1 MNFLKRL
8 EKRLRWKRAAIKN
21 ISGTVDTLFDFLLH
35 QQAQELQR
43 TSANPLAAC
52 GAKAWSQAD
61 EDGITLEILRRI
73 GKLATGRGGVYAEF
87 GVGDGTENNSLVLA
101 ALGWRGFWVGG
112 QDLVVAT
119 PPESARHF
127 RYLKAWITLDNI
139 VALAREGLRAV
150 DAEAPDVISL
160 DLDGNDLY
168 FVRALLEAGLKPPL
182 FIVEYNAKFPPPV
195 KFTIDYDAQHQWQ
208 RDDHFGASLASFAEL
223 FATHGY
229 RLVCCNSGTG
239 SNAFFVGGEHAS
251 KFDDVPTEIERLYV
265 GPRYWLP
272 KKAGHPASLR
282 TIEKILS
289 GR

>member
-8 EKRLRWKRAAIKN
+8 EKRLRWKRAALKN
-21 ISGTVDTLFDFLLH
+21 LSGTLDTLFDVLLH
-35 QQAQELQR
+35 QQAELARQR
-43 TSANPLAAC
+43 SPNPLAAA
-52 GAKAWSQAD
+52 GAKAYSQAD

-73 GKLATGRGGVYAEF
+73 GKLEGGVYAEF

-112 QDLVVAT
+112 QDLVVRT

-139 VALAREGLRAV
+139 VALAREGLQAV
-150 DAEAPDVISL
+150 QAPAPDVISL

-168 FVRALLEAGLKPPL
+168 FVRALLEAGLQPAL

-195 KFTIDYDAQHQWQ
+195 KFTIDYDPQHQWL

-223 FATHGY
+223 FAAHGY

-239 SNAFFVGGEHAS
+239 SNAFFVAREHAHR
-251 KFDDVPTEIERLYV
+251 FADVPVELERLYV

-272 KKAGHPASLR
+272 KKNGHAASLR
-282 TIEKILS
+282 TIEKIL
-289 GR
+289 GGP